1 MKTPVWLL
9 LLMVAWPEMP
19 QAAAQPRSGN
29 IPYVQLFT
37 RQLELTEA
45 QRKAWDEIQADQTKA
60 YSNLYRNK
68 ELSPQERSKKLA
80 AIREQFEAARRKILS
95 PAQRTQLKELEAAR
109 AKQWAEAR
117 KPLPERL
124 GFTDKQ
130 KNEYEALN
138 KKRNEANMKAY
149 KDYAAKYDAILTEAQ
164 KAKRKELAGKQGFRQ
179 GNYYEQLGITDAQ
192 RKQMRDLQAERSKAS
207 REGYEQYRKDLEAIM
222 NKDQRKQY
230 KDLFQ
235 RPTTTGSGGRAG
247 VARNWTQLGVYG
259 QLKLSEDQQ
268 KRLGAAHQTYSKRST
283 EIYQNKDL
291 DPKEKRTQMGKAI
304 SDYQT
309 AWKKILTPEQQAQ
322 YKKLQDENRSK
333 YQQPKEAQPKAPQ

>member
-1 MKTPVWLL
+1 M
-9 LLMVAWPEMP
+9 
-19 QAAAQPRSGN
+19 
-29 IPYVQLFT
+29 
-37 RQLELTEA
+37 LTKA
-45 QRKAWDEIQADQTKA
+45 QR
-60 YSNLYRNK
+60 N
-68 ELSPQERSKKLA
+68 
-80 AIREQFEAARRKILS
+80 
-95 PAQRTQLKELEAAR
+95 QLKDLREAR

-130 KNEYEALN
+130 KTEYEALN

-179 GNYYEQLGITDAQ
+179 GNYYEQLGFTDAQ
-192 RKQMRDLQAERSKAS
+192 RKQMRHLQSERSKAS

-222 NKDQRKQY
+222 NKDQLQRY

-235 RPTTTGSGGRAG
+235 RPTTGSSGRAG

-268 KRLGAAHQTYSKRST
+268 KQLGAAHQTYSKLST

-304 SDYQT
+304 SEYQ
-309 AWKKILTPEQQAQ
+309 AA
-322 YKKLQDENRSK
+322 
-333 YQQPKEAQPKAPQ
+333 